1 MMAFQPEHLHGTTV
15 SHGPINSSIIISFS
29 RRISDAWED
38 TKKLQGQVQV
48 VSKAGV
54 VEEI

>member
-1 MMAFQPEHLHGTTV
+1 MAFQPEHLHGTTV
-15 SHGPINSSIIISFS
+15 SHGAINSSIIISFS
-29 RRISDAWED
+29 RRISDAWEEA
-38 TKKLQGQVQV
+38 KKLQGQVQV